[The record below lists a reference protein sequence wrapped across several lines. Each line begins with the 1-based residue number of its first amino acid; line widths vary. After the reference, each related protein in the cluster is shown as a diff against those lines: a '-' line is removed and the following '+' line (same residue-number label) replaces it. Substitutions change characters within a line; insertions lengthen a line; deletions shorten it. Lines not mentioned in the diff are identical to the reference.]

1 MIMTKLIWPPKKLE
15 IQSVEIHAVKTFSWE
30 HVAFENFKT
39 QALKEITIAWQ
50 LDAFNSICIVYQV
63 EI

>member
-1 MIMTKLIWPPKKLE
+1 MIMTKPIWPPKKLE

-50 LDAFNSICIVYQV
+50 LDAFNYI
-63 EI
+63 